1 MAITAMVAM
10 EPISEM
16 TMTITLAMAMAM
28 AMVITMAMV
37 FSIGT
42 TTMAVIAMV
51 AMEPMSENHS
61 KFNPRHMSSDNATYI
76 LLTQYYYK

>member
-16 TMTITLAMAMAM
+16 TMTITLAMAM

-76 LLTQYYYK
+76 LLTQYYNK